1 MKGDATMKGDVR
13 KRSVCMA
20 LALATI
26 LALVVPVA
34 AWAEEIPWEGP
45 TDLPD
50 YVGAPAKAHPSAN
63 SGVPQNPLLA
73 PNPFNTAHLDPW
85 NSDVA
90 DIAGAL
96 GRNPAI
102 LSSTLADAREQPVDY
117 NETFLCELAFFDSHG
132 HGITVCF
139 APARAT
145 VVMFDPDTLA
155 VLSSQPLPPPPGP
168 ILVGTGKQK
177 LLSSMGAIYSYLDA
191 RDRFT
196 VVVQGKQIWTFVE
209 GGTPTHP
216 VLEIPDDNKLDL
228 SEVLHPEELGNLV
241 GVALDAQGRIWFT
254 TAGLDATA
262 SRPAVAGRIWVLNPA
277 KSAYPYTDVKYF
289 PFGPGEQ
296 IRNTFALDKTGVDRS
311 AAYVVT
317 SKKLYRVEAGAD
329 DDPYE
334 VWSEPYDTVPTDTND
349 EIYMNGVRY
358 GQYELGSGTSPTIL
372 GEGKYVAI
380 TDNAPQLQVV
390 VFRTD
395 ERLGPKEER
404 IVCEVPVFDFP
415 GGGAGALSNSVIG
428 SRLSL
433 IATNNTGYYFN
444 WSLDPETKEM
454 TPSLPG
460 VERIDIDANGQ
471 GCHKVWTNQEVATT
485 TCPRLSTR
493 TGLLYTMARVIDQN
507 GVDVYYWTA
516 LDYRT
521 GEVVWQKMAGVGSNF
536 DAFYPGVSLGP
547 TGMLYYGGYG
557 GLMMLRD
564 TP

>member
-1 MKGDATMKGDVR
+1 
-13 KRSVCMA
+13 
-20 LALATI
+20 
-26 LALVVPVA
+26 
-34 AWAEEIPWEGP
+34 
-45 TDLPD
+45 
-50 YVGAPAKAHPSAN
+50 
-63 SGVPQNPLLA
+63 
-73 PNPFNTAHLDPW
+73 
-85 NSDVA
+85 
-90 DIAGAL
+90 
-96 GRNPAI
+96 
-102 LSSTLADAREQPVDY
+102 
-117 NETFLCELAFFDSHG
+117 
-132 HGITVCF
+132 
-139 APARAT
+139 
-145 VVMFDPDTLA
+145 
-155 VLSSQPLPPPPGP
+155 
-168 ILVGTGKQK
+168 
-177 LLSSMGAIYSYLDA
+177 
-191 RDRFT
+191 
-196 VVVQGKQIWTFVE
+196 
-209 GGTPTHP
+209 
-216 VLEIPDDNKLDL
+216 
-228 SEVLHPEELGNLV
+228 
-241 GVALDAQGRIWFT
+241 
-254 TAGLDATA
+254 
-262 SRPAVAGRIWVLNPA
+262 VLNPA
-277 KSAYPYTDVKYF
+277 KSAYPYADVKYF
-289 PFGPGEQ
+289 AVGPGEQ
-296 IRNTFALDKTGVDRS
+296 VRNTFALDKTGVDRS

-317 SKKLYRVEAGAD
+317 SEKLYRVEAGAD

-536 DAFYPGVSLGP
+536 DAFYPGVSIGP